1 MVWKIL
7 SFLTAVCLGAACY
20 FAWSNQKDLASE
32 RDRERFAGEN
42 LKAAQDSKRK
52 GDAALVA
59 KKAAMDSIQK
69 ELGTTKAETLKLA
82 QDATE
87 KEEAL
92 KLLKGN
98 LEQIEQQV
106 AAQQK
111 QIEEAGDVEKLIAQ
125 IEKYKKEQAEAEAG
139 VASETQRLASAK
151 EQYESVVAQ
160 TTSLRDAEARGRKG
174 VVDPSFTARVRQFFP
189 QWHFAILSKGNS
201 DGVFANAD
209 LDVKRGKEIIAKLRV
224 MNVEQYGAVAEVVK
238 GSLAK
243 GEMIHSG
250 DIVVASASQQTTK
263 PAATGAAAAGS
274 TPAPAAG
281 APAGNPSMDT
291 TVPAA
296 GAPAMGADPFGAA
309 PAPQGA
315 APAAPAMGSDPFG
328 AAPAPAGTTPAP
340 AAPAMGSDPF
350 GAAPAPAGTA
360 PAPAAPAMGADP
372 FGAAPAPKAGAAP
385 AGTPAAPST
394 ADPFGAAPAPKP

>member
-20 FAWSNQKDLASE
+20 FAWSNHKDLTSE

-42 LKAAQDSKRK
+42 LKAAQDRKRK
-52 GDAALVA
+52 GDEALVA
-59 KKAAMDSIQK
+59 KNAALDSIQK
-69 ELGTTKAETLKLA
+69 ELTTTKAETSKLA

-98 LEQIEQQV
+98 LDQIEQQV

-151 EQYESVVAQ
+151 EQYENTIAQ

-174 VVDPSFTARVRQFFP
+174 VVDPAFTARVSQFFP

-201 DGVFANAD
+201 GGVFANAD

-224 MNVEQYGAVAEVVK
+224 MNVEQFGAVAEVVK
-238 GSLAK
+238 GSLARGK
-243 GEMIHSG
+243 
-250 DIVVASASQQTTK
+250 
-263 PAATGAAAAGS
+263 
-274 TPAPAAG
+274 
-281 APAGNPSMDT
+281 
-291 TVPAA
+291 
-296 GAPAMGADPFGAA
+296 
-309 PAPQGA
+309 
-315 APAAPAMGSDPFG
+315 
-328 AAPAPAGTTPAP
+328 
-340 AAPAMGSDPF
+340 
-350 GAAPAPAGTA
+350 
-360 PAPAAPAMGADP
+360 
-372 FGAAPAPKAGAAP
+372 
-385 AGTPAAPST
+385 
-394 ADPFGAAPAPKP
+394 

>member
-20 FAWSNQKDLASE
+20 FAWSNQKDLVSE

-52 GDAALVA
+52 GEEALLA
-59 KKAAMDSIQK
+59 KKAAQDSIQK

-111 QIEEAGDVEKLIAQ
+111 QIEEAGDVEKLISQ

-151 EQYESVVAQ
+151 EQLEGIVAQ
-160 TTSLRDAEARGRKG
+160 TTSLREAEARGRKG
-174 VVDPSFTARVRQFFP
+174 VVDPAFTARVSKFFP

-201 DGVFANAD
+201 GGVFANAD

-250 DIVVASASQQTTK
+250 DIVVASASQQASK
-263 PAATGAAAAGS
+263 PATAGAATTGS

-281 APAGNPSMDT
+281 APAGAPAMDT

-309 PAPQGA
+309 PAPKGA
-315 APAAPAMGSDPFG
+315 APAMS
-328 AAPAPAGTTPAP
+328 
-340 AAPAMGSDPF
+340 SDPF

-360 PAPAAPAMGADP
+360 PAPAAPVMGADP
-372 FGAAPAPKAGAAP
+372 FGAAPAPKAGTAP
-385 AGTPAAPST
+385 AGTPAAPNT